1 MILLQNGDSGLT
13 YFAICAH
20 AVGPV
25 QETRK
30 LQARYVLIIHKQY
43 IADREVKLI

>member
-13 YFAICAH
+13 SFAICAP
-20 AVGPV
+20 VDPV

-30 LQARYVLIIHKQY
+30 LQARKVLIIHKQY
-43 IADREVKLI
+43 IADREMKLI